1 MIKTKINL
9 ILIFIICSFC
19 LIIYSVNNENIRC
32 SSFGYKFLDDILGL
46 DVGHKRCLDA
56 KKYLQWIEGQ
66 RYHEI
71 TNKKQVKCPINSD
84 VMVIIGQSN
93 SANTVLTKEYSES
106 KNLNYFKKKCYLL
119 SDPVLGATDSMN
131 SIVPSLSSK
140 LKNKKPIIFITN
152 GWGGTSVSH
161 WSPLESPLT
170 KYVRNNI
177 ADLIENNNLKY
188 IIWIQGEA
196 DSGSGIDYVNHFKQ
210 FRTNLFRNL
219 KDKNL
224 ESVKFIITQ
233 TSICNT
239 DRDEILNAQQK
250 SLKKLK
256 NTIITDVTDNLDGK
270 YRYDGCHFNSRGAEK
285 ITDEISSIIN
295 VDFIE

>member
-1 MIKTKINL
+1 MAIH
-9 ILIFIICSFC
+9 
-19 LIIYSVNNENIRC
+19 
-32 SSFGYKFLDDILGL
+32 YKE
-46 DVGHKRCLDA
+46 R
-56 KKYLQWIEGQ
+56 
-66 RYHEI
+66 
-71 TNKKQVKCPINSD
+71 NSD
-84 VMVIIGQSN
+84 IIVIIGQSN
-93 SANTVLTKEYSES
+93 SGNNLLTNEYSES

-140 LKNKKPIIFITN
+140 LKNKKPIIFLTN
-152 GWGGTSVSH
+152 GWGGTSVSN
-161 WSPLESPLT
+161 WSHPESLLT
-170 KYVRNNI
+170 EYVRNNI

-188 IIWIQGEA
+188 IIWIQGET
-196 DSGSGIDYVNHFKQ
+196 DNRTNIDYVKHFKQ
-210 FRTNLFRNL
+210 FRKNLFKNL
-219 KDKNL
+219 NNKKL